1 MREICI
7 LAGFFLVV
15 MATTCAAG
23 YSVLFKEEKE
33 DSESPLVE
41 TLRRIGAM
49 APLRPKESD
58 RLRKRLVLAGYHAP
72 SATVIFSG
80 IRLASAAVFSLLVAA
95 IAFSAGQTL
104 YKMVLLALCAA
115 FCGFVFPNML
125 LSRSIRRRSE
135 RLRAGLPMA
144 LDLLVLALEAGQ
156 SLDAALTETS
166 RQLREPFPDLNAE
179 VMLVQL
185 EIFAGKTRAEAFK
198 NLALRSDEIEVRR
211 LAQVFID
218 SDRFGT
224 GLAPALR
231 THVHYLRWRMRQRA
245 GEKTRTVGVK
255 LIFPLFFLIFPAL
268 LLVTL
273 GPAVLQ
279 VMFELR
285 PLLANAVP

>member
-23 YSVLFKEEKE
+23 YSVLFKDEKE
-33 DSESPLVE
+33 EGENRLME
-41 TLRRIGAM
+41 TLRRIGTM

-58 RLRKRLVLAGYHAP
+58 RLRKRLVLAGYHSR
-72 SATVIFSG
+72 SATTIFTG
-80 IRLASAAVFSLLVAA
+80 IRLAAAAALSLLVAG
-95 IAFSAGQTL
+95 IALYAGQTL
-104 YKMVLLALCAA
+104 YKTVLLALCAA
-115 FCGFVFPNML
+115 LFGFALPTIL
-125 LSRSIRRRSE
+125 LSRYIGRRSQ

-198 NLALRSDEIEVRR
+198 NLALRSEEIEVRR

-231 THVHYLRWRMRQRA
+231 THVHYLRWRMRQTAR
-245 GEKTRTVGVK
+245 EKTRKVGVK

-273 GPAVLQ
+273 GPAILQ

-285 PLLANAVP
+285 PLLANAVQ

>member
-7 LAGFFLVV
+7 LGGFFLVV

-23 YSVLFKEEKE
+23 YNVLLKEENDDGE
-33 DSESPLVE
+33 GRLME
-41 TLRRIGAM
+41 TLRRIGTM
-49 APLRPKESD
+49 APLRPKESE
-58 RLRKRLVLAGYHAP
+58 RLRKRLVLAGYHSRPA
-72 SATVIFSG
+72 AMIFTG
-80 IRLASAAVFSLLVAA
+80 IRLAAGAGLGLLAAA
-95 IAFSAGQTL
+95 IALFAGHTL
-104 YKMVLLALCAA
+104 YKTLLLALCAA
-115 FCGFVFPNML
+115 LVGFAFPAIM
-125 LSRSIRRRSE
+125 LSRSIARRAQ

-156 SLDAALTETS
+156 SLDAALSETS
-166 RQLREPFPDLNAE
+166 RQLRDPFPDLNAE
-179 VMLVQL
+179 LLLVQR

-198 NLALRSDEIEVRR
+198 NLALRSQEIEVRR
-211 LAQVFID
+211 LAQVFSD

-224 GLAPALR
+224 ALAPALR
-231 THVHYLRWRMRQRA
+231 THVHYLRWRMRQTA
-245 GEKTRTVGVK
+245 QEKTRKVGVK

-285 PLLANAVP
+285 PLLSNNVQ

>member
-15 MATTCAAG
+15 MAATCITG
-23 YSVLFKEEKE
+23 YSVLFKDEKE
-33 DSESPLVE
+33 ASESPLVA
-41 TLRRIGAM
+41 TLRRIGTM

-58 RLRKRLVLAGYHAP
+58 LLRKRLVLAGYHSRPA
-72 SATVIFSG
+72 AMIFSG
-80 IRLASAAVFSLLVAA
+80 IRLASAAVLSLLVAG
-95 IAFSAGQTL
+95 IALYAGQTL
-104 YKMVLLALCAA
+104 YKTVLLSLCAA
-115 FCGFVFPNML
+115 LFGLAFPTML
-125 LSRSIRRRSE
+125 LNRSIRRRSE

-156 SLDAALTETS
+156 SLDPALTETS
-166 RQLREPFPDLNAE
+166 RQLRESFPDLNAE
-179 VMLVQL
+179 LMRVQL
-185 EIFAGKTRAEAFK
+185 EIFAGKTRAEAFR
-198 NLALRSDEIEVRR
+198 NLAQRSDEIEVRR

-224 GLAPALR
+224 SLAPALR
-231 THVHYLRWRMRQRA
+231 THVHYLRLRMRQRA
-245 GEKTRTVGVK
+245 REKTRTVSVK
-255 LIFPLFFLIFPAL
+255 LIFPLFFLIFPAV

-279 VMFELR
+279 VMYELR